1 MSMRSDGAGIEGLPL
16 QLLIVAIVMGIT
28 VPVVYAGLDAYDHG
42 QVQRRIEGE
51 LLRLTHAA
59 QQYSIA
65 GGGAETLALDLRG
78 GSFTSLEYVWIG
90 DTPGGP
96 FANVVRYRIS
106 GEGER
111 AIVVDR
117 PTVSMSGPDGTT
129 LVLGAGTIE
138 IHLEVLDDSVVVS
151 VAA

>member
-1 MSMRSDGAGIEGLPL
+1 MGLRADPSGIEGLPL
-16 QLLIVAIVMGIT
+16 QLLIVAIVLGIT
-28 VPVVYAGLDAYDHG
+28 VPVVYAGLDAYDRG
-42 QVQRRIEGE
+42 QVRTRVEGE

-59 QQYSIA
+59 QQYAVA

-78 GSFTSLEYVWIG
+78 GTFTTMEYAWIG
-90 DTPGGP
+90 DRPGGP

-111 AIVVDR
+111 AIVIER

-129 LVLGAGTIE
+129 LVLGAGTVE
-138 IHLEVLDDSVVVS
+138 IHLEVLDDSVVMRV
-151 VAA
+151 VA

>member
-1 MSMRSDGAGIEGLPL
+1 MRSDGAGIEGLPL

-90 DTPGGP
+90 DRPGGP
-96 FANVVRYRIS
+96 FTNVVRYRIS
-106 GEGER
+106 GEGEQ

-117 PTVSMSGPDGTT
+117 PTVSMSGPSGTT

-138 IHLEVLDDSVVVS
+138 IHLEVLEDSVVVS
-151 VAA
+151 VTA